1 MPQKTNETKDALT
14 RAIYLEELLMRQVDR
29 LRSYDLDAAMA
40 YAEEAE
46 TVAAEVTAGG
56 ILNQPAHAALKM
68 RIETLYRDLTLMIA
82 SQRQEV
88 ADKLDQIRDG
98 IKTLNTYAGKR

>member
-1 MPQKTNETKDALT
+1 MSQKPNEAKDALI
-14 RAIYLEELLMRQVDR
+14 RAVYLEELLLRQIDR

-46 TVAAEVTAGG
+46 AVAAEVTAGG
-56 ILNQPAHAALKM
+56 VLNLPANAELKK
-68 RIETLYRDLTLMIA
+68 RIETLYRELTLIIA

-98 IKTLNTYAGKR
+98 IKTLSAYAGKR